1 MVPRRSRAGFPASD
15 GGRNTVFLMVISPRK
30 PASPRSLYHPGRRM
44 SCHATSRGS
53 MFLDSGQSHAI
64 NGSHSWWAS
73 ATASYPSAWYH
84 RSRSATE
91 SRLFFDATPSPRY
104 GSRSASASGT
114 PAMRRHPSR
123 IQSAI
128 RPMKHSTGRRAHSA
142 TDGSCVRRNRRARRN
157 LQGFP
162 HRTPAR
168 THGHDRCGDR

>member
-91 SRLFFDATPSPRY
+91 SRLLFDATPSPRY
-104 GSRSASASGT
+104 GSRLASASGNARNVSMSIQDSIGEPPNEMFNRPTGT
-114 PAMRRHPSR
+114 PSHWR
-123 IQSAI
+123 ILRPKKYASAE
-128 RPMKHSTGRRAHSA
+128 KSSSVSA
-142 TDGSCVRRNRRARRN
+142 SQPCQNARS
-157 LQGFP
+157 
-162 HRTPAR
+162 
-168 THGHDRCGDR
+168 